1 MADLRSNS
9 VDYKRDSESKAKWA
23 RGEAWGPG
31 RAKEAHGAPSRVKPR
46 YVIAIIAIET
56 TELIRLQ
63 ISTYQP
69 RTWSQERED
78 GSTTRHHRYP
88 SRSQ

>member
-1 MADLRSNS
+1 MITPPAYNTTLNHSLPKHLVPLVVMADLRSNS

-46 YVIAIIAIET
+46 YVIAVIAIET
-56 TELIRLQ
+56 TELI
-63 ISTYQP
+63 
-69 RTWSQERED
+69 
-78 GSTTRHHRYP
+78 
-88 SRSQ
+88 